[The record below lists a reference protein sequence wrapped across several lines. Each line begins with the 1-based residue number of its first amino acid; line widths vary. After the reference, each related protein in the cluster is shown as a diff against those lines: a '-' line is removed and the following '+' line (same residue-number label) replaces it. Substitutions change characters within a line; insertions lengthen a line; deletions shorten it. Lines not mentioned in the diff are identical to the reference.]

1 MWRTQTL
8 AGLHS
13 TAEEKRSIPPA
24 PSPLPPCFSLTIS
37 TLCNKNTVCE
47 DRKKLKKKHPYTAK
61 SGVSEVYFFSG
72 SVVTKLPSPPS
83 SLVYSEM
90 EISIK
95 GSCVGEYKENTPVD
109 ADITISIR
117 AREHPV
123 TDTNSNIRKVAKD
136 TVDT

>member
-1 MWRTQTL
+1 
-8 AGLHS
+8 
-13 TAEEKRSIPPA
+13 
-24 PSPLPPCFSLTIS
+24 
-37 TLCNKNTVCE
+37 
-47 DRKKLKKKHPYTAK
+47 
-61 SGVSEVYFFSG
+61 
-72 SVVTKLPSPPS
+72 
-83 SLVYSEM
+83 M

-117 AREHPV
+117 TGEHPV